1 MDSALL
7 VSASSL
13 EVLTEDYRT
22 IASNLANVNTTGF
35 KRVKNAFMEAL
46 RTANFDTS
54 QLPAPLDIVTIGRAG
69 LDFSQGPTAHTGR
82 DLDFAVQGDAF
93 FVLETPEGP
102 LFTRNGVFLM
112 NERRELVTA
121 AGHIVSGDSGPIVI
135 PPQATSIS
143 VTAKGVI
150 SADGTA
156 IGSLRLV
163 EFEDQY
169 KLVPAGYSA
178 FKHLD
183 VYAGTPAQNAQILQ
197 GFRENSNVQ
206 PATEL
211 VDLISVMRLYELTLK
226 AISSSDERQQDILRI
241 AMG

>member
-1 MDSALL
+1 MDSSLL

-13 EVLTEDYRT
+13 EVLTEDFST

-46 RTANFDTS
+46 RDANFDTS
-54 QLPAPLDIVTIGRAG
+54 QLPAPLDTVTIARAG
-69 LDFSQGPTAHTGR
+69 LDFSQGPTLHTGR

-121 AGHIVSGDSGPIVI
+121 AGHIVSGESGPLVI
-135 PPQATSIS
+135 PPEVAS
-143 VTAKGVI
+143 VSVNDKGVI
-150 SADGTA
+150 SADGAA
-156 IGSLRLV
+156 IGALRLV
-163 EFEDQY
+163 EFEDQS

-183 VYAGTPAQNAQILQ
+183 GDSGAPAQNARVLQ

-206 PATEL
+206 PAAEL
-211 VDLISVMRLYELTLK
+211 VDLISVMRLYELNLK